1 MDNGHIRKRNNGGF
15 TLLELMIVIV
25 ILGILGAI
33 VAPKFMDE
41 PHKAR
46 VVQAKMQI
54 ENLSTAVKKFYLDNG
69 FYPSTEQGLEALVTR
84 PAIGK
89 TPKNYPAN
97 GYITKIPKDPWGNDY
112 VYTAPGQKVPFEIM
126 SLGRR
131 RRRSRRH
138 LGRRCARPL
147 NGGPPGSPCLSCS
160 LSS

>member
-69 FYPSTEQGLEALVTR
+69 FYPTTEQGLEALVTR

-126 SLGRR
+126 SLG
-131 RRRSRRH
+131 SD
-138 LGRRCARPL
+138 GAE
-147 NGGPPGSPCLSCS
+147 GGEGEAADIWGEDVPDR
-160 LSS
+160 